1 MNTLLSQ
8 IYQSTNSKYLK
19 FRKRLNRNVSSGRFK
34 SFTRKKQR
42 QLLLKIERLRKRL
55 LQLQTQL
62 KLASAGVAL
71 SLLLNAGSVEAQ
83 TSVGPFTR
91 NYPDNP
97 LPPPLPYIGRP
108 APSYVDLDGDGDQD
122 IVIGDEIGKLIYYK
136 NIRTKENPFFLEI
149 ESSNLSNPFNSV
161 ASAIDT
167 DKTSFVPT
175 FADIDGDGDF
185 DLLVGTDQ
193 YKYGVGS
200 GEMYFF
206 RNTGSATLPTF
217 VLDDAANIFVD
228 TYGTKFSTFRY
239 AHPYF
244 VDIDSDGDTDLF
256 VGGYY
261 DSATYGYL
269 LQFFENT
276 GTKTAPQFTQKP
288 HSLADKVNGLYYS
301 DSAPI
306 SFADLDKDG
315 DLDAFIG
322 IYDEVLYFRNDN
334 GVFIGDAA
342 QTGPWLPNA
351 ANPGNSLGNPFHLI
365 NEDGPHNGSYA
376 NFSFADLDNDGDL
389 DVAVA
394 YNLYYFYGYDGN
406 NPRVVIYYENTGQGA
421 LVLKEGL
428 DSPFDGIDL
437 GEDSNSS
444 FVDIDNDGDLDVF
457 ISGSYTYQI
466 CPDGCFTYAAQA
478 NQLFKNDGGILTEIT
493 GTEEDIYTGI
503 SFPSK
508 SKPIVVDLNADGL
521 FDMVVPFTNIDEYG
535 NSVNSRVN
543 FYKNI
548 GGVLTQQTGTSNPFD
563 FINEPFRD
571 VKVEFGDLDGDGLT
585 DLILAISFRKL
596 AAYKNTGTLA
606 QPVYTLK
613 PEWNTAFVQDMNV
626 NSSPKLL
633 DIDNDGD
640 LDLVVG
646 KYNAI
651 WYYKNTGTS
660 TVPSFAANNESSND
674 NPFKGVILN
683 RPVPNFI
690 DLDGDGDND
699 MIVGDEN
706 GQFSYFENSNPA
718 PVAVMS
724 GIFEVAGGA
733 GPIALDATV
742 AISDADNDL
751 ISEVAI
757 SIIDY
762 LEGEEVLAFTSQGNI
777 TGIFNSVAGV
787 LTLRGLATPE
797 DYTTAL
803 KTITYHFTGAK
814 PSEGGRK
821 SSGARTVVLT
831 REISFLVYDV
841 DLTNPIATQLDV
853 AITWPNVVPTLAG
866 STPAVTFDAAPVIIG
881 SALFPADGDDA
892 DLEGATISITA
903 GFVPAEDRLLFTSQN
918 GITGNYNPASG
929 VLALTGLASVSNYQ
943 TALRSV
949 QYNNIASVPNAQN
962 RSVSF
967 IVTDGE
973 ATSNLLAIDITIS
986 PAAANTPP
994 VINAPTQ
1001 TTQIGS
1007 VITVNLTPL
1016 VSDADN
1022 NIDLSSLKI
1031 ISQPTSGANASIN
1044 AAAELILDYS
1054 NTDFAGTDQ
1063 LTIEICDL
1071 LNDCTQGIITV
1082 NVEGEVIVYNGFS
1095 PNGDSK
1101 NPYFRIA
1108 NITTLEPDNKVTIFN
1123 RWGDLVY
1130 EEEDYDNNTRKF
1142 DGKNRNGTEL
1152 PSGTYFY
1159 RIQFNDPS
1167 VTTRPSLI
1175 TGYLTIK
1182 K

>member
-8 IYQSTNSKYLK
+8 IYQSTNSKYQK
-19 FRKRLNRNVSSGRFK
+19 FRKRLDRNVSSGRFK
-34 SFTRKKQR
+34 RFTRKKQR

-55 LQLQTQL
+55 LQLHTQL

-71 SLLLNAGSVEAQ
+71 SLSLNAGSVEAQ

-91 NYPDNP
+91 NYLDNP
-97 LPPPLPYIGRP
+97 LPPPLPFISRP

-122 IVIGDEIGKLIYYK
+122 LVIGDNFGQISYFK
-136 NIRTKENPFFLEI
+136 NIRTQENPFFLEI
-149 ESSNLSNPFNSV
+149 DPGDSGNPFNSV
-161 ASAIDT
+161 TSAIPN
-167 DKTSFVPT
+167 DKTAFVPT

-228 TYGTKFSTFRY
+228 TYGAKFSTLRY

-244 VDIDSDGDTDLF
+244 VDIDGDGDTDLF

-261 DSATYGYL
+261 ASATYGYL

-288 HSLADKVNGLYYS
+288 HTLGDGINGLYFS
-301 DSAPI
+301 NSAPI

-334 GVFIGDAA
+334 GTFVNTVN
-342 QTGPWLPNA
+342 QTGPWLPNFA
-351 ANPGNSLGNPFHLI
+351 SPGNSLGNPFHVI
-365 NEDGPHNGSYA
+365 NEEGPHNGNYI
-376 NFSFADLDNDGDL
+376 NFSFADIDNDGDL
-389 DVAVA
+389 DVTVG
-394 YNLYYFYGYDGN
+394 YDLYFLYGYYSEG
-406 NPRVVIYYENTGQGA
+406 PRVVIYYENTGQGVFA
-421 LVLKEGL
+421 LREGL
-428 DSPFDGIDL
+428 ESPFDGVDL
-437 GEDSNSS
+437 GGDSNSS
-444 FVDIDNDGDLDVF
+444 FVDIDNDGDLDIF
-457 ISGSYTYQI
+457 ISGSYVYQY
-466 CPDGCFTYAAQA
+466 CPDGCFTYSGQA
-478 NQLFKNDGGILTEIT
+478 NQLFKNEGGTLNEIT

-508 SKPIVVDLNADGL
+508 SKPVVVDLNADGL
-521 FDMVVPFTNIDEYG
+521 LDMVVPYTNIDEYG

-543 FYKNI
+543 FYKNVA
-548 GGVLTQQTGTSNPFD
+548 GVLTQQTGANNPFD

-571 VKVEFGDLDGDGLT
+571 VRIELGDLDADGLA
-585 DLILAISFRKL
+585 DLIVAISFRKL
-596 AAYKNTGTLA
+596 VAYKNTGTLE
-606 QPVYTLK
+606 QPAFTLNA
-613 PEWNTAFVQDMNV
+613 EWNTGFIQDMNV

-646 KYNAI
+646 KYNFI
-651 WYYKNTGTS
+651 WYYENTGNS
-660 TVPSFAANNESSND
+660 SAPSFVAKNETSND
-674 NPFKGVILN
+674 NPFKGINLD

-699 MIVGDEN
+699 MVVGDEI
-706 GQFSYFENSNPA
+706 GQFSYYENTNPA
-718 PVAVMS
+718 PSAMMS
-724 GIFEVAGGA
+724 GTFEVAGGE
-733 GPIALDATV
+733 GPVALDATV
-742 AISDADNDL
+742 AITDADNDL

-757 SIIDY
+757 SIVDY
-762 LEGEEVLAFTSQGNI
+762 RAGEEVLAFTTQGNI
-777 TGIFNSVAGV
+777 TGIFNSASGV
-787 LTLRGLATPE
+787 LTLRGLATAAE
-797 DYTTAL
+797 YTTAL

-821 SSGARTVVLT
+821 SNGARTVTLT

-841 DLTNPIATQLDV
+841 DLTTPTATQLDV
-853 AITWPNVVPTLAG
+853 AITWPNVDPTLTG
-866 STPAVTFDAAPVIIG
+866 PTTAVIFDGAPIIIG
-881 SALFPADGDDA
+881 SGLVPADGDDA
-892 DLEGATISITA
+892 DLEGATIAITT
-903 GFVPAEDRLLFTSQN
+903 GLVTAEDRLLFTNQN
-918 GITGNYNPASG
+918 GITGNYNPTSG
-929 VLALTGLASVSNYQ
+929 VLALTGTSSVSNYQ

-949 QYNNIASVPNAQN
+949 QYNNIASAPNTQS

-967 IVTDGE
+967 SVTDGE
-973 ATSNLLAIDITIS
+973 ANSNVLAIDITIS
-986 PAAANTPP
+986 AAAANTPP

-1007 VITVNLTPL
+1007 IITVNLTPL

-1031 ISQPTSGANASIN
+1031 ISQPTSGASASIN

-1054 NTDFAGTDQ
+1054 SLDFAGTDQ

-1071 LNDCTQGIITV
+1071 LNACTQAIITV
-1082 NVEGEVIVYNGFS
+1082 NVEGDVIVYNGFS

-1108 NITTLEPDNKVTIFN
+1108 NITTLEPQNKVSIFN
-1123 RWGDLVY
+1123 RWGDLVF
-1130 EEEDYDNNTRKF
+1130 EQDAYDNNTRKF
-1142 DGKNRNGTEL
+1142 DGKNNNGNEL

-1159 RIQFNDPS
+1159 RIQF
-1167 VTTRPSLI
+1167 
-1175 TGYLTIK
+1175 TGNTNREPMTGFLTIK

>member
-19 FRKRLNRNVSSGRFK
+19 FRKRLDRNVSSGRFK

-91 NYPDNP
+91 NYLDNP
-97 LPPPLPYIGRP
+97 LPPPLPFISRP

-122 IVIGDEIGKLIYYK
+122 LVVGDNFGQISYFK

-149 ESSNLSNPFNSV
+149 ESSNLSNPFDAVVTAINS
-161 ASAIDT
+161 

-185 DLLVGTDQ
+185 DLLIGTDQ

-206 RNTGSATLPTF
+206 RNTGSATLPNF

-228 TYGTKFSTFRY
+228 TYGTKFSTVRY

-244 VDIDSDGDTDLF
+244 VDIDADGDTDLF
-256 VGGYY
+256 VGGSYDYY
-261 DSATYGYL
+261 TGDYL

-276 GTKTAPQFTQKP
+276 GSKTAPQFIQKP
-288 HSLADKVNGLYYS
+288 HSLGDEINGFHFS
-301 DSAPI
+301 NSAPI

-322 IYDEVLYFRNDN
+322 LYDTILYFRNDN
-334 GVFIGDAA
+334 GTFVNTVN

-351 ANPGNSLGNPFHLI
+351 ASPGNSLGNPFHLI
-365 NEDGPHNGSYA
+365 NEDGPFNGTYA

-389 DVAVA
+389 DVIVA
-394 YNLYYFYGYDGN
+394 YDLYIFYGYGTN
-406 NPRVVIYYENTGQGA
+406 TPQVVIYYENTGQGVLA
-421 LVLKEGL
+421 LKEGTE
-428 DSPFDGIDL
+428 SPFDGIDL

-457 ISGSYTYQI
+457 ISGSYTYQY
-466 CPDGCFTYAAQA
+466 CPDGCFTYAGQA
-478 NQLFKNDGGILTEIT
+478 NQLFKNEGGLLTDIT
-493 GTEEDIYTGI
+493 GTAADIYTDI

-508 SKPIVVDLNADGL
+508 SKPVIVDLNADGL
-521 FDMVVPFTNIDEYG
+521 LDMVVPFTNLDEYG

-548 GGVLTQQTGTSNPFD
+548 AGVLTPQTGANNPFD

-571 VKVEFGDLDGDGLT
+571 VRAELGDLNGDGLL
-585 DLILAISFRKL
+585 DLLVGTTFRKL
-596 AAYKNTGTLA
+596 VAYKNTGTA
-606 QPVYTLK
+606 EQPVFTLE
-613 PEWNTAFVQDMNV
+613 PAWNTAFTSDLSA

-640 LDLVVG
+640 LDIVVG
-646 KYNAI
+646 KYNFI
-651 WYYKNTGTS
+651 WYYENTGISS
-660 TVPSFAANNESSND
+660 TPAFAVRNEASNS
-674 NPFKGVILN
+674 NPFKGILLD

-690 DLDGDGDND
+690 DLDGDGDKD
-699 MIVGDEN
+699 MVVGDAY
-706 GQFSYFENSNPA
+706 GQFGYFENTNPA
-718 PVAVMS
+718 PLAVMS
-724 GIFEVAGGA
+724 GTFEVAGGG
-733 GPIALDATV
+733 GPVALDATV

-762 LEGEEVLAFTSQGNI
+762 REGEEVLAFTAQGNI
-777 TGIFNSVAGV
+777 TGSFDSSAGM
-787 LTLRGLATPE
+787 LTLRGLATPA

-821 SSGARTVVLT
+821 SSGARTITLT

-841 DLTNPIATQLDV
+841 DLTTPTATQLDV
-853 AITWPNVVPTLAG
+853 AITWPNVDPTLAG
-866 STPAVTFDAAPVIIG
+866 STTAVVFNAAPVIIG
-881 SALFPADGDDA
+881 SGLIPADGDDT

-903 GFVPAEDRLLFTSQN
+903 GLVATEDRLVFVSQN
-918 GITGNYNPASG
+918 GITGNYNPTSG
-929 VLALTGLASVSNYQ
+929 VLALSGVSSVSNYQ

-967 IVTDGE
+967 SVTDGE
-973 ATSNLLAIDITIS
+973 ATSNLLNVDITIS
-986 PAAANTPP
+986 PVASNTPP

-1007 VITVNLTPL
+1007 IITVNLAPL
-1016 VSDADN
+1016 VSDAEN

-1031 ISQPTSGANASIN
+1031 ISQPTSGASASIN

-1054 NTDFAGTDQ
+1054 STDFAGTDQ

-1071 LNDCTQGIITV
+1071 LNDCTEGIITV
-1082 NVEGEVIVYNGFS
+1082 NVEGDVIVYNGFS

-1101 NPYFRIA
+1101 NPFFRIA
-1108 NITTLEPDNKVTIFN
+1108 NITTLEPQNKVSIFN
-1123 RWGDLVY
+1123 RWGDLVF
-1130 EEEDYDNNTRKF
+1130 EEDDYDNITRKF
-1142 DGKNRNGTEL
+1142 EGKNKNGNEL

-1159 RIQFNDPS
+1159 RIQF
-1167 VTTRPSLI
+1167 
-1175 TGYLTIK
+1175 TGNTDRESMTGFLTIK